1 MENLSDTLDNPII
14 KNNEKMAW
22 LTTGTLLAAGVGAL
36 ALYLMIPERKRK
48 TVFK

>member
-1 MENLSDTLDNPII
+1 MDLNATLDKPVI
-14 KNNEKMAW
+14 KGNEKLEW
-22 LTTGTLLAAGVGAL
+22 LTTGTLLAAGIGAL